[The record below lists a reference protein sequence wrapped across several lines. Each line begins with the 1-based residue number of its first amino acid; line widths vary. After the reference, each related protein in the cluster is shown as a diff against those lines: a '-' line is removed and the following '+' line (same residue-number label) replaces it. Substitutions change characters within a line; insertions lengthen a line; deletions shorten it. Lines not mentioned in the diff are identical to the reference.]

1 MKKKKKTVNFLGS
14 LRHCKL
20 YFFAEQKNN
29 IKSWMSKVLEVLFSD
44 FLWYLKYLTP
54 LFFPLKMTVKYLK
67 IDQVLDRNQVLD
79 TLFFFSRTFLLFY
92 PLAESVKYL
101 FSQKNVKYLIKYPL
115 FFVLDQVLDVFFVK
129 KVLDRGRTSKKV
141 LEKKIG
147 CQVLEVS
154 SIGFFGGSST

>member
-1 MKKKKKTVNFLGS
+1 MNVLQLDKKLGDQITW
-14 LRHCKL
+14 RPNHI
-20 YFFAEQKNN
+20 A
-29 IKSWMSKVLEVLFSD
+29 WMSKVLEVLFSD

-79 TLFFFSRTFLLFY
+79 TLFFFLVLFLLFY

-115 FFVLDQVLDVFFVK
+115 FFC
-129 KVLDRGRTSKKV
+129 T
-141 LEKKIG
+141 
-147 CQVLEVS
+147 
-154 SIGFFGGSST
+154 

>member
-1 MKKKKKTVNFLGS
+1 
-14 LRHCKL
+14 
-20 YFFAEQKNN
+20 
-29 IKSWMSKVLEVLFSD
+29 MSKVLEVLFSD

-79 TLFFFSRTFLLFY
+79 TLFFFLVLFFTFLPSGRVCQVLVF
-92 PLAESVKYL
+92 AKKR
-101 FSQKNVKYLIKYPL
+101 Q
-115 FFVLDQVLDVFFVK
+115 VLDQVPTFFLYLSKYLTFFFVK

>member
-1 MKKKKKTVNFLGS
+1 M
-14 LRHCKL
+14 
-20 YFFAEQKNN
+20 
-29 IKSWMSKVLEVLFSD
+29 
-44 FLWYLKYLTP
+44 
-54 LFFPLKMTVKYLK
+54 
-67 IDQVLDRNQVLD
+67 LD

>member
-1 MKKKKKTVNFLGS
+1 MFIAL
-14 LRHCKL
+14 H
-20 YFFAEQKNN
+20 FFPPHP
-29 IKSWMSKVLEVLFSD
+29 IPWMSKVLEVLFSD

-147 CQVLEVS
+147 CKVLEVS

>member
-1 MKKKKKTVNFLGS
+1 M
-14 LRHCKL
+14 
-20 YFFAEQKNN
+20 
-29 IKSWMSKVLEVLFSD
+29 VLEVLD
-44 FLWYLKYLTP
+44 P

-67 IDQVLDRNQVLD
+67 IDQVLDINQVLD

-101 FSQKNVKYLIKYPL
+101 FSQKKRQVLDQVPTFFLYLIKYL
-115 FFVLDQVLDVFFVK
+115 TFFFVK